1 MSLLTKIIGY
11 VRRFFEWEYWPYLI
25 AILALVTIILALIYF
40 IKKRRSA
47 SGEKKQAKPDIEQK
61 KKQKGMPASSLAKV
75 WKGFLKEIPW
85 AVRPNVM
92 AYEHFI
98 VFGEA
103 GAGKSAL
110 IDNHTDWQGHAR
122 QFYPSY
128 TTNPLL
134 QIYLGSKVLVQEIPA
149 SLLSDTSEYARR
161 AMLKLWKPLFRRKD
175 PTVVIVL
182 NGVALQTDEPEYLE
196 YLKQN
201 AQIIRG
207 KINLLGQIRKK
218 PVKVRIALTHMDQ
231 FEGFFEFSQFLT
243 QSNIPLKL
251 EFGSKG
257 DLTDISGC
265 LDPYEEHLTRALTSL
280 PADKYLK
287 AITFMRQAPKLF
299 QYLSVF
305 IKFLQN
311 PDPLSLEPE
320 VTRLY
325 LTSQTEGETPVL
337 NPFAP
342 SLTAREIQKLDP
354 LFKHRVA
361 AAAMGIAGLVYL
373 SAAYLYERNLI
384 AERYREMAILEVSPP
399 ARYDQKM
406 HELIPVAYM
415 QQHPLMK
422 LLPDF
427 FPDIN
432 REITRRCIENIRKFY
447 LFPAV
452 ERVSVETTKT
462 AYAATGQLITI
473 SSPERQ
479 YSRKIEDA
487 KDKALYLL
495 ALIYATRDNE
505 LGQLIQ
511 NNLPQWSHILNISKT
526 MIEDYVNNN
535 ESSWHVSLDTKKL
548 SFLQSKSTFDDP
560 RSWMVYFAEISRLYQ
575 QPVLT
580 RVEFEKLQKETDHFL
595 GVIQQLELYDL
606 SSKIPEL
613 LKKEA
618 PQGINVD
625 LIAKKESQIRQ
636 ETVKNFL
643 KFIKNSNIN
652 YPEVTDN
659 LGLTGLLEN
668 LKVMLNFKGPEGER
682 ELLFRFLFGGEE
694 FKFNAQQW
702 NDLLNRS
709 RITLFLREFV
719 NHYKRQDGLLFFPAD
734 KEFDD
739 LVMNASND
747 GRFLFIGH
755 ARVDGR
761 FTKDAIEKR
770 VKPIL
775 TELPVVMDNL
785 PVSQKDKSYFSN
797 FLFKEVE
804 AYGRRYAQY
813 YRKYYMEFDIKAG
826 SPGAL
831 RFVLSQMV
839 LPSSPF
845 MEVLLTMRDNTQIDP
860 GKNEYLRS
868 IALKLAEFEFIKR
881 LMGEQKGTFPELD
894 KYKALLEQMQMD
906 MQDQQGPTGKKD
918 KDEPVTLFKNRLT
931 PLGRI
936 GFAIFNGEK
945 DSYSNLVKLWL
956 NSVGVPPQWQDIFL
970 APVWQA
976 YFLGMTEVETEI
988 GKIWTDLWQ
997 TDIQPL
1003 YSKFPFEISSGEDI
1017 STEALKNATHPS
1029 GHFWQTYQGM
1039 LAPFCMEEGRRWRKR
1054 TGPFD
1059 VPKLPNNMLPT
1070 VNAVAQLSS
1079 VLWDKE
1085 GKERPLEFMLRP
1097 GPLPSVLPHEPIAV
1111 LSYLHVGESAVFG
1124 FNQKPSWKKVKF
1136 YWQNPYWASVG
1147 VEFTTKDKASRI
1159 KKTIEVPTSYW
1170 SFYRLLQKTDEYAA
1184 VNKLYDSAKGAKSA
1198 RRLSGTGNGKKAEA
1212 LRTLTWVI
1220 KSPAT
1225 NVESRPMDII
1235 FSIQSDPWAIFM
1247 LPR

>member
-1 MSLLTKIIGY
+1 MSFLNTLIGY
-11 VRRFFEWEYWPYLI
+11 AKKFFDWNYWPYVV
-25 AILALVTIILALIYF
+25 AVLALVSLVIIIILF
-40 IKKRRSA
+40 IRKRRRDSD
-47 SGEKKQAKPDIEQK
+47 EKKEVKKDSEQK
-61 KKQKGMPASSLAKV
+61 KKLGGMPSSSLVKV

-85 AVRPNVM
+85 AVRSAVTV
-92 AYEHFI
+92 YEHFI
-98 VFGEA
+98 VFGES
-103 GAGKSAL
+103 GSGKSTL

-134 QIYLGSKVLVQEIPA
+134 QIYLGTKVLVQEIPA
-149 SLLSDTSEYARR
+149 SLLADTSEYARR
-161 AMLKLWKPLFRRKD
+161 ALLKLWKPLFKRKD

-196 YLKQN
+196 YLKQK

-207 KINLLGQIRKK
+207 KINLLSRIRRK
-218 PVKVRIALTHMDQ
+218 PIKVRIALTHMDQ
-231 FEGFFEFSQFLT
+231 FDGFLEFSQFLIEN
-243 QSNIPLKL
+243 NIPFKI
-251 EFGSKG
+251 EFSSKD
-257 DLTDISGC
+257 DLIDISGC
-265 LDPYEEHLTRALTSL
+265 LDPYEEYLTRALTSL
-280 PADKYLK
+280 PADSYLR
-287 AITFMRQAPKLF
+287 AITFMRQAPKLL

-305 IKFLQN
+305 VKFLKN

-320 VTRLY
+320 VSSLY
-325 LTSQTEGETPVL
+325 LTSQTNVDEKPPLL

-342 SLTAREIQKLDP
+342 SITAREIREFDP

-361 AAAMGIAGLVYL
+361 AAAIGIAGLAYL
-373 SAAYLYERNLI
+373 STAYLYERNLI

-406 HELIPVAYM
+406 HELLPSAYI
-415 QQHPLMK
+415 QQHALMK

-432 REITRRCIENIRKFY
+432 SEITRRCIENIRKFY

-452 ERVSVETTKT
+452 ERFSVETTTT
-462 AYAATGQLITI
+462 AYAPAGQLLTT
-473 SSPERQ
+473 SNPEQQ
-479 YSRKIEDA
+479 YRRKIEDA
-487 KDKALYLL
+487 QDKALYFL

-505 LGQLIQ
+505 LGKLVQ
-511 NNLPQWSHILNISKT
+511 NNLAQWPHILNISKT

-548 SFLQSKSTFDDP
+548 SFRQSKSTADDP
-560 RSWMVYFAEISRLYQ
+560 RSWMVYFAEISRFYQ

-580 RVEFEKLQKETDHFL
+580 RAEFEKLQKETDHFL

-606 SSKIPEL
+606 SAKIAEL

-618 PQGINVD
+618 PQDINPD

-636 ETVKNFL
+636 ETVKDFL
-643 KFIKNSNIN
+643 KFIKNSNMN

-668 LKVMLNFKGPEGER
+668 LKVILNFKGPEGER

-709 RITLFLREFV
+709 RITLFLRAFV

-775 TELPVVMDNL
+775 TELPVFIENI
-785 PVSQKDKSYFSN
+785 PISQKDKSYFSN

-804 AYGRRYAQY
+804 AYGQRYAQY

-845 MEVLLTMRDNTQIDP
+845 MEVLLTMR
-860 GKNEYLRS
+860 
-868 IALKLAEFEFIKR
+868 
-881 LMGEQKGTFPELD
+881 
-894 KYKALLEQMQMD
+894 
-906 MQDQQGPTGKKD
+906 
-918 KDEPVTLFKNRLT
+918 
-931 PLGRI
+931 
-936 GFAIFNGEK
+936 
-945 DSYSNLVKLWL
+945 
-956 NSVGVPPQWQDIFL
+956 
-970 APVWQA
+970 
-976 YFLGMTEVETEI
+976 
-988 GKIWTDLWQ
+988 
-997 TDIQPL
+997 
-1003 YSKFPFEISSGEDI
+1003 
-1017 STEALKNATHPS
+1017 
-1029 GHFWQTYQGM
+1029 
-1039 LAPFCMEEGRRWRKR
+1039 
-1054 TGPFD
+1054 
-1059 VPKLPNNMLPT
+1059 
-1070 VNAVAQLSS
+1070 
-1079 VLWDKE
+1079 
-1085 GKERPLEFMLRP
+1085 
-1097 GPLPSVLPHEPIAV
+1097 
-1111 LSYLHVGESAVFG
+1111 
-1124 FNQKPSWKKVKF
+1124 
-1136 YWQNPYWASVG
+1136 
-1147 VEFTTKDKASRI
+1147 
-1159 KKTIEVPTSYW
+1159 
-1170 SFYRLLQKTDEYAA
+1170 
-1184 VNKLYDSAKGAKSA
+1184 GAKSNA
-1198 RRLSGTGNGKKAEA
+1198 LSS
-1212 LRTLTWVI
+1212 L
-1220 KSPAT
+1220 
-1225 NVESRPMDII
+1225 
-1235 FSIQSDPWAIFM
+1235 
-1247 LPR
+1247 